1 MEEANT
7 VIEESSLRFTFDED
21 TEAVKFDDTDF
32 YRRRFSSFPGA
43 KGIDILAE
51 SKEII
56 QLIEIKNCTGHESE
70 NIWRTSVNN
79 SKIESV
85 PRGLDMSRRN
95 SLDIEVVQKVASTI
109 ACLYG
114 AWTKSERMESS
125 TELSCFWKSMVDEKI
140 PRDRKKLLVILFLEG
155 DFDSNGP
162 RSRNKNMVMYRIQES
177 IRSKLVWLNCQ
188 VAVVDSH
195 TYKDKY
201 FKVSRLA
208 N

>member
-51 SKEII
+51 STEII

-79 SKIESV
+79 SKIESA

-95 SLDIEVVQKVASTI
+95 RVAFGKVWLMRKYLGTE
-109 ACLYG
+109 
-114 AWTKSERMESS
+114 KSYWS
-125 TELSCFWKSMVDEKI
+125 SCFWRGILTLMVPEAEIKI
-140 PRDRKKLLVILFLEG
+140 WLCIEFRKASEANWSGLIARLQLSIPIHIRT
-155 DFDSNGP
+155 NI
-162 RSRNKNMVMYRIQES
+162 SR
-177 IRSKLVWLNCQ
+177 
-188 VAVVDSH
+188 
-195 TYKDKY
+195 
-201 FKVSRLA
+201 
-208 N
+208 